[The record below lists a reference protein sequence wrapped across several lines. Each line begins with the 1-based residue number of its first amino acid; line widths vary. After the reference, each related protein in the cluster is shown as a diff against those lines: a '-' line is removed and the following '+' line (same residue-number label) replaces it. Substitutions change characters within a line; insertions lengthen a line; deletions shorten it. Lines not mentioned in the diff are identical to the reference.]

1 MLSSLQCL
9 LCPCLLWS
17 LLLVC
22 TSTAGPFSGGMC
34 TTWRNFLTAMAVIV
48 GRHDLVSS
56 LSLGLSNGIL
66 NPASPGREV
75 YLFVNG
81 IQPPQSRMDWAPF
94 YGYLSRH
101 RSPNGPEHQQELGFT
116 GPFRTCRM
124 AWFPKDKEGFSD
136 LDKQTKHICGY
147 PGNKPS
153 LKLL

>member
-1 MLSSLQCL
+1 MPALPLSPSVPASRLYINS
-9 LCPCLLWS
+9 WT
-17 LLLVC
+17 V
-22 TSTAGPFSGGMC
+22 F
-34 TTWRNFLTAMAVIV
+34 WRHVHHLEELFNSD
-48 GRHDLVSS
+48 GCDCSRHDLVSS
-56 LSLGLSNGIL
+56 LSLGLSHGIL
-66 NPASPGREV
+66 NPASPGRDV

-94 YGYLSRH
+94 YSYLSGH

-136 LDKQTKHICGY
+136 LNKQTKHICGY